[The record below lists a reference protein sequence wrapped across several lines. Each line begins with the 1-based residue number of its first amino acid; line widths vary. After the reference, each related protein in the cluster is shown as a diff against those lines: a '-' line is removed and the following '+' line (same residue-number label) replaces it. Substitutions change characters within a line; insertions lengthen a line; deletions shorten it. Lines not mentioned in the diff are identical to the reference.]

1 MKIKNSGYTSA
12 QLFSQSKNSLTNLS
26 NVCNSILDGIPETCD
41 KGEKGAIDNCQELT
55 VDQYNL
61 ISSYALIYF

>member
-41 KGEKGAIDNCQELT
+41 KGEKGAIDNCQDL
-55 VDQYNL
+55 D
-61 ISSYALIYF
+61 S